1 MEKLKEVLLSE
12 IEEFRSSGHKFL
24 NGEMTVMDFKHLSGG
39 MGSYAHRGGK
49 EFMLRLR
56 IPSGIITMPQ
66 LKMIYDWAEK
76 YKLGGLHFTTR
87 QAIQYHGLSID
98 EVCDLMKDAL
108 DNDIYTRGAG
118 GNFPRNVALSPLSGV
133 DKDEAFDTTPYAV
146 ATGVSKR
153 MGYLS

>member
-56 IPSGIITMPQ
+56 IPSQSFHRKEIQNASVVREMHTYGKHVPINFLSNEFQ
-66 LKMIYDWAEK
+66 HKGYGKKLLAEAEK
-76 YKLGGLHFTTR
+76 ISKEEFDKKKVVV
-87 QAIQYHGLSID
+87 I
-98 EVCDLMKDAL
+98 
-108 DNDIYTRGAG
+108 AG
-118 GNFPRNVALSPLSGV
+118 SGV
-133 DKDEAFDTTPYAV
+133 KEYFIKQGYYHDGPY
-146 ATGVSKR
+146 VSKN
-153 MGYLS
+153 L